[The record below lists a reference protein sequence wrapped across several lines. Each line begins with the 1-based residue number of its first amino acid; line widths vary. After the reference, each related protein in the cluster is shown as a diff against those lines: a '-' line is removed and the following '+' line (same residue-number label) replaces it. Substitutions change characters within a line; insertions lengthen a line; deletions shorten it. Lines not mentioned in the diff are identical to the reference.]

1 MALIRLARHWALGP
15 QHRERSAALH
25 SAVFAQFYPDKCV
38 ELGQFTQFS
47 ADLNPA

>member
-1 MALIRLARHWALGP
+1 MALIRLARHWAP
-15 QHRERSAALH
+15 STRSALLH
-25 SAVFAQFYPDKCV
+25 STPLFLHNFTPDKCV